1 MFDGDIT
8 DQLKTLYRWSPSWM
22 SLESQLTRYSIYMYI
37 IYYIYIIYS
46 TLQKGSDDGNT
57 FKHLSCAWETPM
69 TFFFSLLVGPS
80 FPSWPMDTYSSGHTS
95 GAQPKSPQHR
105 KWNES
110 FHERSLSAKE
120 YDLRVCWIFSWR
132 YPSFICGHMTYGLIT
147 AQSSHGL
154 RFR

>member
-22 SLESQLTRYSIYMYI
+22 SLESQLTRYSIYI
-37 IYYIYIIYS
+37 YIYIIALYKRGQMMV
-46 TLQKGSDDGNT
+46 TLLNT
-57 FKHLSCAWETPM
+57 CHALGKLLWL
-69 TFFFSLLVGPS
+69 FFSLLVGPS
-80 FPSWPMDTYSSGHTS
+80 FPSWPMDTHSSGHTS

-120 YDLRVCWIFSWR
+120 YALRVCWIFSWR
-132 YPSFICGHMTYGLIT
+132 YPSFICGHMTYGLIP